1 LKILK
6 VFANK
11 NNGLSPCTTALPA
24 PCEFPSRGGRS
35 WRMSKSGVSVLQ
47 LVKAAIKAGLPA
59 DRLRVIHDKKNDK
72 LIVEVVAEKAS
83 TATDLDDWLAKHA
96 DSTQGH

>member
-1 LKILK
+1 
-6 VFANK
+6 
-11 NNGLSPCTTALPA
+11 
-24 PCEFPSRGGRS
+24 
-35 WRMSKSGVSVLQ
+35 MSKSGVSVLQ

>member
-1 LKILK
+1 
-6 VFANK
+6 
-11 NNGLSPCTTALPA
+11 
-24 PCEFPSRGGRS
+24 
-35 WRMSKSGVSVLQ
+35 
-47 LVKAAIKAGLPA
+47 
-59 DRLRVIHDKKNDK
+59 LRVIHDKKNDK

>member
-1 LKILK
+1 
-6 VFANK
+6 
-11 NNGLSPCTTALPA
+11 
-24 PCEFPSRGGRS
+24 
-35 WRMSKSGVSVLQ
+35 
-47 LVKAAIKAGLPA
+47 VKAAIKAGLPP

>member
-1 LKILK
+1 
-6 VFANK
+6 
-11 NNGLSPCTTALPA
+11 LSELADVQIRRFGSAT
-24 PCEFPSRGGRS
+24 CER
-35 WRMSKSGVSVLQ
+35 
-47 LVKAAIKAGLPA
+47 AIKAGLPP

>member
-1 LKILK
+1 
-6 VFANK
+6 
-11 NNGLSPCTTALPA
+11 
-24 PCEFPSRGGRS
+24 
-35 WRMSKSGVSVLQ
+35 MSKSGVSVLR
-47 LVKAAIKAGLPA
+47 LVKAAIKAGLPP

-83 TATDLDDWLAKHA
+83 TATDLDHWLAKHA

>member
-1 LKILK
+1 M
-6 VFANK
+6 
-11 NNGLSPCTTALPA
+11 ALPA
-24 PCEFPSRGGRS
+24 PCEFPSPGGRS
-35 WRMSKSGVSVLQ
+35 WRMSKSGVSVLR
-47 LVKAAIKAGLPA
+47 LVRAAIKAGLPA

>member
-1 LKILK
+1 
-6 VFANK
+6 
-11 NNGLSPCTTALPA
+11 
-24 PCEFPSRGGRS
+24 
-35 WRMSKSGVSVLQ
+35 MSKSGVSVLQ

-83 TATDLDDWLAKHA
+83 TATDLDEWLANHA
-96 DSTQGH
+96 DQAEGH